1 MCVLYQGSHFCT
13 HTERLQMPLRHKD
26 KTKCLKMS
34 FKHRKLMPLQRK
46 KMHLLPLVFSTIIFL
61 SHFSLLPY
69 VSCSPMPGR
78 QQGVY
83 QHQGEP
89 KEKCPELTY
98 CDCVERNNKQRK
110 LDITCNGVTS
120 AQLKVNS
127 RLYFSIKLG

>member
-1 MCVLYQGSHFCT
+1 MVRWQTLAVLHLSWEAVQIFHFRG
-13 HTERLQMPLRHKD
+13 EKIRLEI
-26 KTKCLKMS
+26 S

-120 AQLKVNS
+120 AQLKVTS
-127 RLYFSIKLG
+127 KLHFSIKFG

>member
-1 MCVLYQGSHFCT
+1 
-13 HTERLQMPLRHKD
+13 
-26 KTKCLKMS
+26 
-34 FKHRKLMPLQRK
+34 
-46 KMHLLPLVFSTIIFL
+46 
-61 SHFSLLPY
+61 
-69 VSCSPMPGR
+69 MPGR

-120 AQLKVNS
+120 AQLKVHS
-127 RLYFSIKLG
+127 KLYFSIKFG